1 RAYPQLLRGWRL
13 RLLRSMLWPKLKK
26 KSSIMK
32 NLRLKAKMIKMS
44 VNRLATL
51 LS

>member
-1 RAYPQLLRGWRL
+1 RAYPRPLRGWHL
-13 RLLRSMLWPKLKK
+13 RLLRSMLWPKSKK

-32 NLRLKAKMIKMS
+32 NLRLRMKMIKML
-44 VNRLATL
+44 VNRLSTL